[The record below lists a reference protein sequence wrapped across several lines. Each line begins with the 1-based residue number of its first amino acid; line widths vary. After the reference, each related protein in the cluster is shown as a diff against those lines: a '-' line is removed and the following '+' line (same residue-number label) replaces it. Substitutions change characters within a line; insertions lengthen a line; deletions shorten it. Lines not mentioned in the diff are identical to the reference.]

1 MGKRP
6 YNSIR
11 GCLYTELYPFRLWCC
26 PVVGDAP
33 LSKDADCGYTAG
45 MQKHLCN
52 DYLSVTVDTAGAEL
66 VSVKTRS
73 HREILWQGE
82 KSVWNAHAPLLF
94 PWTGRIK
101 NRRFTHK
108 GAAFDAGIHGFIAQ
122 TEHRLAQE
130 SADLLRFETESSA
143 STHKLFPYD
152 FALAQTFSLSAS
164 ALTHTVDVT
173 NTGKSP
179 MFFGLGFH
187 PGFICPFEKEK
198 EAGDYELVFDTAQSP
213 DLVELTENGLPSG
226 AQRRYMNN
234 QKALAL
240 SDDLFK
246 GNTLCFTG
254 LMASSVTLRE
264 KSAPHKKNRAGYSAG
279 YSVEV
284 CIKDFPY
291 LLLWSAATEKLRFVC
306 IEPWYTL
313 PDFENASSEWESKKN
328 LLRLESGKTFTAA
341 LTLTIHTV

>member
-1 MGKRP
+1 MERSRAPAFSVDGTNKKP
-6 YNSIR
+6 
-11 GCLYTELYPFRLWCC
+11 
-26 PVVGDAP
+26 PV
-33 LSKDADCGYTAG
+33 
-45 MQKHLCN
+45 Q
-52 DYLSVTVDTAGAEL
+52 
-66 VSVKTRS
+66 
-73 HREILWQGE
+73 
-82 KSVWNAHAPLLF
+82 
-94 PWTGRIK
+94 
-101 NRRFTHK
+101 
-108 GAAFDAGIHGFIAQ
+108 GAAFDADIHGFIAQ

-130 SADLLRFETESSA
+130 SADILRFETESSA

-152 FALAQTFSLSAS
+152 FALAQTFSLNGS
-164 ALTHTVDVT
+164 ALTHTVEIT
-173 NTGKSP
+173 NTGKTA

-226 AQRRYMNN
+226 AQRRYMDN
-234 QKALAL
+234 QKAIVV
-240 SDDLFK
+240 SDNLFK

-254 LMASSVTLRE
+254 LTASSITLRE
-264 KSAPHKKNRAGYSAG
+264 KSAPHKKNGAGYSAG

-328 LLRLESGKTFTAA
+328 LLRLESGKTFSAA

>member
-1 MGKRP
+1 
-6 YNSIR
+6 
-11 GCLYTELYPFRLWCC
+11 
-26 PVVGDAP
+26 
-33 LSKDADCGYTAG
+33 
-45 MQKHLCN
+45 MQKTFYN
-52 DYLSVTVDTAGAEL
+52 DYLAVTVDSTGAEL

-82 KSVWNAHAPLLF
+82 KGVWNAHAPLLF

-130 SADLLRFETESSA
+130 STDILRFETESSA

-152 FALAQTFSLSAS
+152 FALAQTFSLNGS
-164 ALTHTVDVT
+164 ALTHTVEVT
-173 NTGKSP
+173 NTGKTA

-213 DLVELTENGLPSG
+213 NLVELTEKGLPSG

-240 SDDLFK
+240 SNNLFK

-254 LMASSVTLRE
+254 LTASSITLRE
-264 KSAPHKKNRAGYSAG
+264 KSAPHKKNGAGYSAG

-328 LLRLESGKTFTAA
+328 LLRLESGKTFSAA

>member
-52 DYLSVTVDTAGAEL
+52 DYLAVTVDSTGAEL

-82 KSVWNAHAPLLF
+82 KGVWNAHAPLLF

-152 FALAQTFSLSAS
+152 FALAQTFSLNGS

-173 NTGKSP
+173 NTGKSA

-213 DLVELTENGLPSG
+213 DSIELTENGLPSG
-226 AQRRYMNN
+226 AQSRYMNN
-234 QKALAL
+234 QRVLAL
-240 SDDLFK
+240 SDTLFN
-246 GNTLCFTG
+246 GNTLCFAG
-254 LMASSVTLRE
+254 LTASSVTLRG
-264 KSAPHKKNRAGYSAG
+264 KSAPHKKSGAG

-284 CIKDFPY
+284 RIKDFPY

-313 PDFENASSEWESKKN
+313 PDFENSTSEWESKKN